1 MVFFL
6 LDGGILNMEGLELQ
20 LKEMIIEKYG
30 SLSKFCEKI
39 GMPWTTLNSILNR
52 GVSKSNITNI
62 LKITKELNVD
72 TELLASGTIIEF
84 NDARNSRLLAYYE
97 KLNSCNR
104 NKLLKYAEGLYDVQ
118 SSELEL
124 NAAHKRTDIDIP
136 EGIDTSEN
144 DIMDNENF

>member
-1 MVFFL
+1 
-6 LDGGILNMEGLELQ
+6 MEGLELK

-52 GVSKSNITNI
+52 GVSKSNIANI
-62 LKITKELNVD
+62 MKITKELNID
-72 TELLASGTIIEF
+72 TELLASGEI
-84 NDARNSRLLAYYE
+84 ASNSRIQSSLLQSYFD
-97 KLNSCNR
+97 KLNAYNQH
-104 NKLLKYAEGLYDVQ
+104 KLIKYAEGLYSVQ

-124 NAAHKRTDIDIP
+124 NAAHERTDIDIP

-144 DIMDNENF
+144 DIMDDENF

>member
-1 MVFFL
+1 
-6 LDGGILNMEGLELQ
+6 MEGLELQ

-52 GVSKSNITNI
+52 GVSKSNIANI

>member
-1 MVFFL
+1 
-6 LDGGILNMEGLELQ
+6 MEGLELQ

>member
-1 MVFFL
+1 
-6 LDGGILNMEGLELQ
+6 MEGLELQ

-52 GVSKSNITNI
+52 GVSKSNIANI

-97 KLNSCNR
+97 KLNSYNR

>member
-1 MVFFL
+1 
-6 LDGGILNMEGLELQ
+6 MEGLELQ

-62 LKITKELNVD
+62 LKITKELNAD
-72 TELLASGTIIEF
+72 TAILASGTIIEF